1 MVKVHIATTD
11 HVTAW
16 RVRDALA
23 VHPLLGGAMAHIHV
37 MASSYGIVLEGWVV
51 DEPAV
56 QLALKLACRAASQR
70 PVHLRLCTDR
80 KVVKSAEELHQ
91 SDLQKPTPSSYLR

>member
-23 VHPLLGGAMAHIHV
+23 VHPLLGGAMARIHV
-37 MASSYGIVLEGWVV
+37 VATPHGIVLEGWVV
-51 DEPAV
+51 DEQTV
-56 QLALKLACRAASQR
+56 QLALKLACRAAGQR
-70 PVHLRLCTDR
+70 AVHPRLCTDR
-80 KVVKSAEELHQ
+80 RAEKGVV
-91 SDLQKPTPSSYLR
+91 DLQQATVLPSYE

>member
-23 VHPLLGGAMAHIHV
+23 VHPLLGGAMAHIQV
-37 MASSYGIVLEGWVV
+37 MASSYGIVLEGWAV
-51 DEPAV
+51 DEQAV
-56 QLALKLACRAASQR
+56 QLALKLACRAAGQR
-70 PVHLRLCTDR
+70 AVHPRLCTDR
-80 KVVKSAEELHQ
+80 KSLK
-91 SDLQKPTPSSYLR
+91 TPLTYANQM